1 MAFPV
6 EDQKTFPD
14 GIADKLG
21 KMGGLDNVNVGGVS
35 LDLDLEL

>member
-6 EDQKTFPD
+6 EDQKMFAG

-21 KMGGLDNVNVGGVS
+21 KMGGLDNVNVGGVR
-35 LDLDLEL
+35 LGPDLEL